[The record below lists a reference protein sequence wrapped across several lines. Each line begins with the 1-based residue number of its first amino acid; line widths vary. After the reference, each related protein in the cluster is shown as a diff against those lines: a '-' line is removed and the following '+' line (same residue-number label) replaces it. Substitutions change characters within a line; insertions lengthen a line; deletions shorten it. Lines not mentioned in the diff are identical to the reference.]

1 MPPMTVVWVVWLAM
15 LPLFVTE
22 VEPNTSL
29 TERRPDWARMMV
41 WLLTTCERR
50 QLVESS
56 FSEASETSMNL
67 ASMWTCLMSE

>member
-1 MPPMTVVWVVWLAM
+1 M
-15 LPLFVTE
+15 LPLLVTA
-22 VEPNTSL
+22 VEPKTSF

-41 WLLTTCERR
+41 VLLTTWERR

-56 FSEASETSMNL
+56 LSEASETSMNL